1 MSIAG
6 QVRWNKVWIIGAST
20 GIGRELALAIAPQ
33 SNRVWIS
40 ARNEAKLM
48 EVAKLAGNLS
58 VTPLDITQPPQLAEA
73 SYKIQHS
80 DNNAQAIDLVVI
92 SSAIGLMSKLPKFD
106 PELYRQSIETNYMG
120 TVYAISAVLP
130 SMVAR
135 GQGHIA
141 LIASVAGYR
150 GLPDGAPYAPT
161 KAALINLAECMRP
174 SLRRIGIAVSVINP
188 GFVETPMTAQNKFP
202 MPFLMQPDEAARRIV
217 RGLDKKQYEIAFPR
231 RMAYFLKLLRI
242 LPNSLFFLLADRL
255 MLGKKKR

>member
-1 MSIAG
+1 MKSDG
-6 QVRWNKVWIIGAST
+6 QKRWDKVWIIGAST
-20 GIGRELALAIAPQ
+20 GIGRELAMAIAPKC
-33 SNRVWIS
+33 NHVWIS
-40 ARNEAKLM
+40 ARNEAKLID
-48 EVAKLAGNLS
+48 VAKQKSNLS
-58 VTPLDITQPPQLAEA
+58 VIPLDITQPQQLSEA
-73 SYKIQHS
+73 FAKIQQS
-80 DNNAQAIDLVVI
+80 DSNAQAIDLVVI

-130 SMVAR
+130 AMVAR

-174 SLRRIGIAVSVINP
+174 SLRRLGITVSVINP
-188 GFVETPMTAQNKFP
+188 GFVETPMTAQNRFP

-217 RGLDKKQYEIAFPR
+217 RGLDRKQYEIAFPK
-231 RMAYFLKLLRI
+231 RMAYFLKLMRI
-242 LPNSLFFLLADRL
+242 LPNAVFFALADRL
-255 MLGKKKR
+255 MLGKKKP